1 MKLILF
7 LILLAN
13 SIYPQERKFLF
24 REPVVR
30 ESDAFTMI
38 GDSRTQY
45 IFQFGADVDWESPD
59 YLGKYKTSCS
69 GEKTGIQNAGVAG
82 STTEHWLEF
91 LKSENYK
98 PEDFHEKVVV
108 MIGGN
113 DIQRNAYK
121 WKGLKINKI
130 EALDEAIDEIH
141 ARVLEI
147 VNILKASNKKIILQ
161 THFRVNPV
169 IKNAHSK
176 ALNEGI
182 DALNAR
188 LLSTFANTNKY
199 PDVSLAFF
207 IT

>member
-121 WKGLKINKI
+121 WK
-130 EALDEAIDEIH
+130 
-141 ARVLEI
+141 
-147 VNILKASNKKIILQ
+147 
-161 THFRVNPV
+161 
-169 IKNAHSK
+169 
-176 ALNEGI
+176 
-182 DALNAR
+182 
-188 LLSTFANTNKY
+188 
-199 PDVSLAFF
+199 
-207 IT
+207 